1 MITTLA
7 IWSIIESRSFSLYGL
22 LGYCLWL
29 AATYFTYR
37 RKLVDI
43 FILAGGVLSVIVVG
57 TTALA
62 RGLFDHGGNAASLLF
77 VGLVVIGL
85 SAAGGFWL
93 NSIAREESR

>member
-1 MITTLA
+1 M
-7 IWSIIESRSFSLYGL
+7 
-22 LGYCLWL
+22 
-29 AATYFTYR
+29 ATYFTYR

-62 RGLFDHGGNAASLLF
+62 RSLFDHGGNAASLLF
-77 VGLVVIGL
+77 VGLIVIGL

-93 NSIAREESR
+93 NSIAREESQ